1 VAIKEGEEIEID
13 YLTLGGRP
21 RGVPVQVSGDPFQA
35 WKMQIRS
42 SWSPIP
48 LLGEARSLLLASTR
62 AAMTDLRLQQSYDL
76 RVEYIGGVHYFWHH
90 LGEDWSEAFSQ
101 RTGLIKPPLW
111 LPLPLAMVQRRLLT
125 AWREAG
131 AGEFVDT
138 SEGGVSLGRRG
149 RYAHNNDQSAHLVVL
164 REPRSSLLVRQI
176 RRSPVEGLVYESR
189 ARYGRVGATYI
200 IAESSTVAWRS
211 SEPPT
216 IVQEDRWFRSAQ
228 DFQQAAPAFFPLH
241 SGPPDSPALLG
252 GMDEDDTEI
261 LPLFDAREE
270 RRGRQRSK
278 TED

>member
-13 YLTLGGRP
+13 YLTMGGRP

-48 LLGEARSLLLASTR
+48 LLGDAGSLLLASTR
-62 AAMTDLRLQQSYDL
+62 AAMNDLRLQQSYDL

-90 LGEDWSEAFSQ
+90 LGEDWSEAFGE
-101 RTGLIKPPLW
+101 RTGLVKPPLW

-125 AWREAG
+125 AWRDAG
-131 AGEFVDT
+131 AGDFVDT

-176 RRSPVEGLVYESR
+176 RRITAEGLVYESR
-189 ARYGRVGATYI
+189 ARYRRVGASYI
-200 IAESSTVAWRS
+200 IYESSTTAWQGGQ
-211 SEPPT
+211 PPV
-216 IVQEDRWFRSAQ
+216 IVQEDHWFRSAE

-241 SGPPDSPALLG
+241 EAAADSQTLLG
-252 GMDEDDTEI
+252 GWDEDDTEI
-261 LPLFDAREE
+261 LPLFDERDARERS
-270 RRGRQRSK
+270 RR
-278 TED
+278 